1 MEVTTLEQ
9 LEQQIQVN
17 SEQNK
22 TTIVKLHATWCQP
35 CKNMSKWLATQ
46 KLPENVSVVEVD
58 IDMDDDIANH
68 FHVSSIPCTMKFDK
82 SLEPVDKMIGFEQ
95 AKATKFFEIL

>member
-9 LEQQIQVN
+9 LEQQIHIN

-22 TTIVKLHATWCQP
+22 QTIVKLHATWCQP

-46 KLPENVSVVEVD
+46 KLPENVSIVEVD

-68 FHVSSIPCTMKFDK
+68 FHVRSIPCTMKFDK
-82 SLEPVDKMIGFEQ
+82 SLDPVDKMIGFEQ
-95 AKATKFFEIL
+95 AKATKFFGII

>member
-1 MEVTTLEQ
+1 MEITTLEQ
-9 LEQQIQVN
+9 LEQQIHIN

-46 KLPENVSVVEVD
+46 KLPENVSIVEVD
-58 IDMDDDIANH
+58 IDMDDDIASH
-68 FHVSSIPCTMKFDK
+68 FHVRSIPCTMKFDK
-82 SLEPVDKMIGFEQ
+82 SLEPIDKMIGFEQ
-95 AKATKFFEIL
+95 AKATKFFGII